1 MNALLAQTV
10 AQATQAAP
18 AADATLESAGAASS
32 ASSALPQLPLW
43 GEYALGDPHFLALLP
58 LALCALWWGA
68 RPAARAAYAASA
80 PGAASADGSAAYP
93 RSWRQRIAWL
103 PRALS
108 GAALVLALLALAR
121 PVRGNVQ
128 IERTSEGV
136 DIALVVDRSGSM
148 SLQDLAPGVT
158 RFDVVREV
166 VGEFARSR
174 MSGSA
179 GAADNVGL
187 ITFARFPQLVCPFTL
202 DADALLGFLAQ
213 LEIVKNQSEDGTAI
227 GAGLA
232 KAVALLRTSD
242 AKSRVAV
249 LLTDGENTE
258 SEIPPLEAARLA
270 REAGV
275 RVHTV
280 LAGRYVYERDIFQ
293 RVIATER
300 ELDASELQEIARTTG
315 GRFFRAR
322 DRAGLE
328 QVYAQIEQLERTPRQ
343 ERRHVETHDL
353 YPWLLA
359 PALALHVLASLLR
372 AGPALRLP

>member
-1 MNALLAQTV
+1 VSAVLLQ
-10 AQATQAAP
+10 
-18 AADATLESAGAASS
+18 AGAAAASDAQTALDAVGASSS
-32 ASSALPQLPLW
+32 ASSAIPQLPLW
-43 GEYALGDPHFLALLP
+43 GEYALGDPHFLALVP
-58 LALCALWWGA
+58 LALVALWWGA
-68 RPAARAAYAASA
+68 RPAARAAYSASA
-80 PGAASADGSAAYP
+80 PAGASSWP

-103 PRALS
+103 PRALG

-148 SLQDLAPGVT
+148 AMQDLAQGT
-158 RFDVVREV
+158 SRFDVVREV

-174 MSGSA
+174 MSGA
-179 GAADNVGL
+179 EGAADNVGL
-187 ITFARFPQLVCPFTL
+187 VTFARYPELVCPFTL

-213 LEIVKNQSEDGTAI
+213 LELVKTQSEDGTAI

-232 KAVALLRTSD
+232 KAVALLRASS

-280 LAGRYVYERDIFQ
+280 LAGRFVYERDIFQ

-300 ELDASELQEIARTTG
+300 ELDSSELQEIASTTG

-328 QVYAQIEQLERTPRQ
+328 EVYAQIEQLERTPRS

-359 PALALHVLASLLR
+359 PALALYVLASLLR